1 MLLSALP
8 STPALD
14 FVAQTACRKTNPE
27 SLPSC
32 KEDPGQGLFH
42 MQRAGGTAHLS
53 ALWHTS
59 TAGVL
64 VPLSCCLVP
73 CLACSSSGSARELGK
88 TALPCLSLGQVPLS
102 KAGSLAR
109 QPNTEGPCGLDWNIF
124 PQKRSQAGRCSG
136 EGVGILETVQLSV
149 AAFDSK
155 DVLRRK
161 GLLSQPDFPWEH

>member
-1 MLLSALP
+1 
-8 STPALD
+8 
-14 FVAQTACRKTNPE
+14 
-27 SLPSC
+27 
-32 KEDPGQGLFH
+32 
-42 MQRAGGTAHLS
+42 MQRAGRTAHLS
-53 ALWHTS
+53 VLWHTS

-88 TALPCLSLGQVPLS
+88 TALPYLSRTCAS
-102 KAGSLAR
+102 KAGSLAG
-109 QPNTEGPCGLDWNIF
+109 QPNTEGPCCLHWNIF
-124 PQKRSQAGRCSG
+124 PQKGSQAGRCSG

-161 GLLSQPDFPWEH
+161 GLLS

>member
-1 MLLSALP
+1 MGQLIFQPSGTLP
-8 STPALD
+8 QLVSWFLCPVVWSPALLAPP
-14 FVAQTACRKTNPE
+14 V
-27 SLPSC
+27 
-32 KEDPGQGLFH
+32 GQ
-42 MQRAGGTAHLS
+42 
-53 ALWHTS
+53 
-59 TAGVL
+59 
-64 VPLSCCLVP
+64 
-73 CLACSSSGSARELGK
+73 LGNWERQ
-88 TALPCLSLGQVPLS
+88 ALPCLSLGQVPLS

-161 GLLSQPDFPWEH
+161 GLLS